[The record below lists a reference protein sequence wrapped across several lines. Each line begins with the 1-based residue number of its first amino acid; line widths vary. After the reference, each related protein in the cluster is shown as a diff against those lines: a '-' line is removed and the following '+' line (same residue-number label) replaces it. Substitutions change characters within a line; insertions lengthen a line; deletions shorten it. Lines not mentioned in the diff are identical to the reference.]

1 MTDTDSCSSFAET
14 PTRLPSTRSNGD
26 SISSMRTALPGLVQM
41 EDANSTRKSGFLDKE
56 KEGGLFKRGWNKR
69 WFSIS
74 AFGLSYYEKPDDPL
88 PRKTI
93 NFSAIKQVTRAE
105 GTSGILLA
113 TNIFNQDGKARK
125 YNLRASNDT
134 EADEWAEVIRVNLKN
149 FNDAQKRAAE
159 VHYLS
164 MESEEGSDYD
174 GASVSG
180 SFASPRG
187 GRRMSTEDMT
197 STSTASASSQ
207 RRGSMGSLGIDMM
220 RRFTSRRGSVGDYS
234 PGGARMARASTIKTL
249 VSKKKKRFVD
259 SDFDLDLS
267 YVTPRIIAMGFPSE
281 GLESVYRNP
290 YSEVYRF
297 LETYH
302 SDAYKVYN
310 LCSERSYD
318 PARFHDRVICFP
330 FDDHNPPP
338 FEMIRPLCRTV
349 ERFLAEAEDHVV
361 AVHCKGGKGRTG
373 LMIACFLLYAG
384 HADET
389 PIRNIQE
396 AIDYFADRRTDGG
409 LAQATHPQTVTGVSQ
424 LRCVRYFDE
433 GHRTGLQYRRI
444 RLTKVV
450 FTKVPDTGS
459 TYFKP
464 VLRVSKGTHEVYR
477 SYHTATRL
485 ACCARGANTNK
496 TRWFQSGEDQMMEL
510 ECTDKVL
517 YIAADFKL
525 ELFNGN
531 PTEEGQKLADE
542 AVCFACLHASKTETS
557 PLVLKQAEIDQAAR
571 DVGKHKVFPAGFEI
585 HVHFETVEPSE
596 DQEKRSLTFN
606 EDQQLWFAHKMVEEL
621 EPDVFESGETVLRVG
636 QDEDKMY
643 LVGKGSVR
651 MELGARV
658 LQGTVGPLEIVAE
671 QQLLLD
677 NARLDGDVVANL
689 DPTILYPIDRQTISA
704 YFYDDVGEFYH
715 VLCIKMVAKMVD
727 RAAVIGNRGGVG
739 EDGEEGEAPA
749 KQQRHLKQIE
759 LPVNERVLEQR
770 ECWMSETGA
779 RSRGRMLL
787 TQNYLVFKAGSLT
800 SSTKLLKLA
809 KVLKAEAKEQGPSL
823 DVTITSFLPL
833 TKEKDSNASI
843 GLASTTCTFHLPNPG
858 SRGMLEALQKQLDE
872 RTSFSLSWMEGE
884 PAHPSWPFRVDE
896 ALHPLFLLAQM
907 AQPFGGINQRQS
919 FVRRSVGAV
928 PRPLSFSSRT
938 KGDEVHLSSRASISK
953 IKNWGADSTLYV
965 VLKGHLVVSHHQH
978 IIARYGPGEIFGLIQ
993 FIDPSLKEVL
1003 HVTAGAHGGATLKA
1017 IPKEHLRQLLARD
1030 REFHAMFWEFGA
1042 KVLASG
1048 LRIL

>member
-318 PARFHDRVICFP
+318 PAKFHHRVECFP
-330 FDDHNPPP
+330 FDDHNAPP
-338 FEMIRPLCRTV
+338 FEIIRPFCTNV
-349 ERFLAEAEDHVV
+349 DDWLAADPRNI
-361 AVHCKGGKGRTG
+361 AAIHCKAGKGRTG
-373 LMIACFLLYAG
+373 CLIVCWLL
-384 HADET
+384 HSRVCKT
-389 PIRNIQE
+389 VQE
-396 AIDYFADRRTDGG
+396 AMEFYATKRTLNGKGVTIPSQIRYCHYFEQNVGMNRPLVALQLVHVHVHNAPGMTVQVHAKINNGQSSFALQSPGVEPTRRRRSFTDILEGPEQYQEVQIEAGGRVVMGDVHVTLTEKRKGWGQKDLEEKICSFWFHTSFVTENRLVLARHELDGAVKKDKKMERFCAEFSVELAFEASSANTFKVHEANSGIGGG
-409 LAQATHPQTVTGVSQ
+409 LSADNHTMSSSVFGAAVEQMSGEMRRERSRPGSVEVQTSAAIFRLASGAAVNVSSPSQ
-424 LRCVRYFDE
+424 L
-433 GHRTGLQYRRI
+433 
-444 RLTKVV
+444 
-450 FTKVPDTGS
+450 
-459 TYFKP
+459 
-464 VLRVSKGTHEVYR
+464 
-477 SYHTATRL
+477 A
-485 ACCARGANTNK
+485 
-496 TRWFQSGEDQMMEL
+496 
-510 ECTDKVL
+510 
-517 YIAADFKL
+517 KL
-525 ELFNGN
+525 
-531 PTEEGQKLADE
+531 
-542 AVCFACLHASKTETS
+542 
-557 PLVLKQAEIDQAAR
+557 
-571 DVGKHKVFPAGFEI
+571 
-585 HVHFETVEPSE
+585 PS
-596 DQEKRSLTFN
+596 
-606 EDQQLWFAHKMVEEL
+606 
-621 EPDVFESGETVLRVG
+621 
-636 QDEDKMY
+636 
-643 LVGKGSVR
+643 
-651 MELGARV
+651 
-658 LQGTVGPLEIVAE
+658 
-671 QQLLLD
+671 
-677 NARLDGDVVANL
+677 
-689 DPTILYPIDRQTISA
+689 
-704 YFYDDVGEFYH
+704 
-715 VLCIKMVAKMVD
+715 
-727 RAAVIGNRGGVG
+727 
-739 EDGEEGEAPA
+739 
-749 KQQRHLKQIE
+749 
-759 LPVNERVLEQR
+759 
-770 ECWMSETGA
+770 
-779 RSRGRMLL
+779 
-787 TQNYLVFKAGSLT
+787 T
-800 SSTKLLKLA
+800 SSTTSASVTDADGLDDIDEEEEEISTAIMIYDWMPADDGNQNSDNPRKHLCVRA
-809 KVLKAEAKEQGPSL
+809 NDFVYVLDKHDKGWWL
-823 DVTITSFLPL
+823 GKF
-833 TKEKDSNASI
+833 
-843 GLASTTCTFHLPNPG
+843 
-858 SRGMLEALQKQLDE
+858 
-872 RTSFSLSWMEGE
+872 
-884 PAHPSWPFRVDE
+884 
-896 ALHPLFLLAQM
+896 
-907 AQPFGGINQRQS
+907 
-919 FVRRSVGAV
+919 
-928 PRPLSFSSRT
+928 
-938 KGDEVHLSSRASISK
+938 GDEIGWFPSR
-953 IKNWGADSTLYV
+953 YCV
-965 VLKGHLVVSHHQH
+965 
-978 IIARYGPGEIFGLIQ
+978 E
-993 FIDPSLKEVL
+993 
-1003 HVTAGAHGGATLKA
+1003 VTASALPRGASAVGELPRGCSVPLA
-1017 IPKEHLRQLLARD
+1017 I
-1030 REFHAMFWEFGA
+1030 
-1042 KVLASG
+1042 
-1048 LRIL
+1048 